1 MHRLGDILTFYS
13 YKGGVGRSM
22 GLVNIAVLLAK
33 WKRKVLIID
42 WDLEAPGIE
51 SYFRKHVDLSNMRAQ
66 TPGVV
71 DLVQSLA
78 TGELIDWHDC
88 LIPVRLEN
96 SNLFDLQFELKIIS
110 AGRNDDRYISR
121 VQHTDWEELFK
132 SKDLGSHLETLRNA
146 WKEEFDF
153 VLIDSRTGI
162 TDLGGICTIHLPDV
176 LAIWFTTNET
186 NVQGAKHVAEQ
197 ARIAQDQLP
206 FDRNPLLILPV
217 PSRDESRTEF
227 ERATE
232 WQKRFAKE
240 FGSFYREWLPKDIEP
255 TEAVEK
261 LRIPYVPYWSFEEG
275 LPVAEEDPS
284 GLGKA
289 YEVLARLLFFKLS
302 WKDVEQNPE
311 QSIEYLRR
319 AAEVD
324 LDRYGPELASGL
336 FDRALDLWKEEL
348 KDEATET
355 TREAVETWEKLAIK
369 DLGSY
374 GLQLARAKK
383 FLSELLQD
391 SDEQEAI
398 IQAKG
403 AVDLYLKVYQK
414 EPTRVREEVATSLV
428 ELSDRIHNKE
438 SEVAIE
444 TLIKAIEIQRT
455 LVRSNP
461 RFEVELA
468 RTHHDLAN
476 WYIEDRQF
484 VKGLDSIQE
493 SVSLY
498 RSLASTTRD
507 RFDPDFAESLVTLS
521 ECLLETGDLKAAVMS
536 GHEAVEIYKRL
547 VARNPRQYE
556 AGLVKTFNALLDILS
571 RADTSIGP
579 EGVTSIEE
587 AVVFF
592 RMLAEKDPKRYEFE
606 LAKTLNMLPEALLK
620 EGRTDE
626 ALVAQKEAVEI
637 LRRLGENN
645 PNRYES
651 EVGQSLLS
659 LSRLLFTHGDNSES
673 QAIAREAVKIF
684 EKLAKGKPAG
694 YKEDLE
700 EAMRL
705 SGQD

>member
-22 GLVNIAVLLAK
+22 GLANVAVLLAK

-51 SYFRKHVDLSNMRAQ
+51 SYFRKHVDLSNTRAQ
-66 TPGVV
+66 TPGVI

-78 TGELIDWHDC
+78 TGQIIDWHDC
-88 LIPVRLEN
+88 LIPVRLGN
-96 SNLFDLQFELKIIS
+96 KNLFELQFELKIIS
-110 AGRNDDRYISR
+110 AGRNDESYISR
-121 VQHTDWEELFK
+121 VQHTDWEDLFK
-132 SKDLGSHLETLRNA
+132 SKDLGSYLETLRNA

-162 TDLGGICTIHLPDV
+162 TDIGGICTIHLPDV

-186 NVQGAKHVAEQ
+186 NVGGAKHVAEQ
-197 ARIAQDQLP
+197 ARTAQDQLP

-217 PSRDESRTEF
+217 PSRDESRTEV
-227 ERATE
+227 EKAAE
-232 WQKRFAKE
+232 WHKRFAKE
-240 FGSFYREWLPKDIEP
+240 FGFFYREWLPKDIQP
-255 TEAVEK
+255 IEAVEK
-261 LRIPYVPYWSFEEG
+261 LRIPHIPYWSFGEG

-284 GLGKA
+284 GLGEA

-311 QSIEYLRR
+311 QSIEYLKR
-319 AAEVD
+319 AAEID
-324 LDRYGPELASGL
+324 IDRYGPELASSL
-336 FDRALDLWKEEL
+336 FDRALALWKEEL
-348 KDEATET
+348 RDETTET
-355 TREAVETWEKLAIK
+355 AREAVETWEKLAVK
-369 DLGSY
+369 DLSLY
-374 GLQLARAKK
+374 GLPLARAKK

-391 SDEQEAI
+391 SDEQETI
-398 IQAKG
+398 IQARD
-403 AVDLYLKVYQK
+403 AVDLYLELYQK

-428 ELSDRIHNKE
+428 ELSDRIHAKE
-438 SEVAIE
+438 PEVGIE
-444 TLIKAIEIQRT
+444 TLTKAIEIQRN
-455 LVRSNP
+455 LVRTNP

-468 RTHHDLAN
+468 RTLHDLAN
-476 WYIEDRQF
+476 WYIEDKQF
-484 VKGLDSIQE
+484 GIGLDSIQE

-498 RSLASTTRD
+498 GRLASTNGD

-521 ECLLETGDLKAAVMS
+521 ECLLETGDLKSAVTS

-547 VARNPRQYE
+547 AARNPRQYE

-571 RADTSIGP
+571 RVDTSIGP

-592 RMLAEKDPKRYEFE
+592 RMLAEKDPRRYEFE
-606 LAKTLNMLPEALLK
+606 LAKTLNMLPEALIK
-620 EGRTDE
+620 EGRNEE

-645 PNRYES
+645 PTRYES
-651 EVGQSLLS
+651 EVAQSLLS
-659 LSRLLFTHGDNSES
+659 LSRLLFTQGDNSEA

-684 EKLAKGKPAG
+684 EQLAKDKPTG

-700 EAMRL
+700 EAIRL
-705 SGQD
+705 SGQE